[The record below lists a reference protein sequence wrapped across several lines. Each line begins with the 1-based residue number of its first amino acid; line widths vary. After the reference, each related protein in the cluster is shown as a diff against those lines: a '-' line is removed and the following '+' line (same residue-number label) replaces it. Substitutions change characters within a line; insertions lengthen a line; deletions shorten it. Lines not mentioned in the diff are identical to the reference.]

1 MTKPLQT
8 VVRELQRQLI
18 TKEQENQDLRK
29 KNTQLQT
36 LNDALVEEHR
46 ELFQKAQDCEKE
58 KQQLQNTINNL
69 QNQLAQQQQTKFK
82 TIVAAH
88 SINNSTLE
96 NKLPRTFRLFTL
108 ELILAKN
115 GIGTTTNN

>member
-58 KQQLQNTINNL
+58 KQQLQNTINNP
-69 QNQLAQQQQTKFK
+69 QNQLAQQNPNNNERNLRQLWQHTAL
-82 TIVAAH
+82 TIAH
-88 SINNSTLE
+88 WKINCQGHLDY
-96 NKLPRTFRLFTL
+96 LPW
-108 ELILAKN
+108 N
-115 GIGTTTNN
+115 